1 MFALKNSGP
10 PLLSPVESDVHRKS
24 PGIARRLWWRTNQP
38 ARVAIMGLGVVTAL
52 ATTGAA
58 GFIGGADRQDPANA
72 RPDVAMHRGDD
83 FEVTVRSV
91 SDVDSFEGI
100 EPATGLSFH
109 AKVAGIHLIA
119 QCRLTESRAIAENLL
134 LGKTVWLTVKK
145 DGVSGDDEIAV
156 DVRLPDGAD
165 YGQTVVHDGMAT
177 ADMATRGELLSVE
190 AAARVERR
198 GVWAASCA
206 PGAVT
211 ASSSSAPTSTT
222 TTAPPT
228 TTTTTTAPPT
238 TETSEEPPLPPS
250 RSLERPPASDDDEW
264 IDARQGRLCFIEG
277 ARRTSPGGN
286 NKNVLRWRRAD

>member
-1 MFALKNSGP
+1 M
-10 PLLSPVESDVHRKS
+10 LSPVESDVNRKS

-38 ARVAIMGLGVVTAL
+38 ARVAIMGVGVLTVL

-58 GFIGGADRQDPANA
+58 GFTGGVDRQGPGNA
-72 RPDVAMHRGDD
+72 RSDVAVHRGDD

-91 SDVDSFEGI
+91 SDVDTFEGI
-100 EPATGLSFH
+100 EPATGLSFQ
-109 AKVAGIHLIA
+109 AKVAGIRVIT
-119 QCRLTESRAIAENLL
+119 QCWLAESRATAEHLL

-145 DGVSGDDEIAV
+145 DGISGEDEIAV

-165 YGQTVVHDGMAT
+165 YGQTVVQDGMAT

-211 ASSSSAPTSTT
+211 ATSSSAPSSTT
-222 TTAPPT
+222 TAPT

-238 TETSEEPPLPPS
+238 TETTEEPPPPPS
-250 RSLERPPASDDDEW
+250 SSLERPPVNDDDEEW
-264 IDARQGRLCFIEG
+264 IGARQGKLCLIEG
-277 ARRTSPGGN
+277 ARRTSPGGTELICARN
-286 NKNVLRWRRAD
+286 NNNVLRWRRAD

>member
-1 MFALKNSGP
+1 
-10 PLLSPVESDVHRKS
+10 
-24 PGIARRLWWRTNQP
+24 
-38 ARVAIMGLGVVTAL
+38 MGLGVLTVL
-52 ATTGAA
+52 ATTGAT
-58 GFIGGADRQDPANA
+58 GFIGGADRQGPGNA
-72 RPDVAMHRGDD
+72 GPDMAVHRGDD

-109 AKVAGIHLIA
+109 AKVAGIQLIA
-119 QCRLTESRAIAENLL
+119 RCWPAESRATAEKLL

-145 DGVSGDDEIAV
+145 DGISGDDEIAV
-156 DVRLPDGAD
+156 DVRLPNGAD

-177 ADMATRGELLSVE
+177 ADMSTRGELLSVE

-206 PGAVT
+206 PDAVI
-211 ASSSSAPTSTT
+211 AMSSSVPSSTTTTAPTTTTTTT

-228 TTTTTTAPPT
+228 TTTTTT
-238 TETSEEPPLPPS
+238 ETADPPPS
-250 RSLERPPASDDDEW
+250 WDNSVGQPPPPDDEEDQEW
-264 IDARQGRLCFIEG
+264 IDARQGKLCFIEG
-277 ARRTSPGGN
+277 AQRTSPGGTLLVCTRN